1 MKKYLISYLMTF
13 AIVLSISLVP
23 LSLHAE
29 EENEKIEVEQ
39 PEETVEKTESKK
51 LDVKVTKINAQI
63 SPQLELT
70 LPSGNVYE
78 HFVEDFNNLRI
89 IFDLNYN
96 FLNNSIGGDLT
107 FKYPIKRFEP
117 GIKFFLDL
125 DFENFFYPQL
135 EGGEFT
141 ILPTEKYISRRRG
154 LELSLSY
161 NMFRNF
167 YVIPAFL
174 INDSFRGSL
183 TTSSVI
189 EEGTDLTARTSF
201 VYDSLRAKDPDKRL
215 AFEGIYYRS
224 VFDARFRNSFD
235 NPVSIDNVNNFL
247 FRFNFWDRWY
257 LGEKVNLSY
266 PIKIW
271 NRDLGSFYSL
281 GGFDS
286 IRGYEFRSINAFRF
300 IHLSTNLE
308 VEILRDKELKFKVG
322 KLQTRM
328 HQYRVFLLLD
338 ELLTQES
345 LSLGSRVNFFSS
357 IGTGFSFV
365 LSGKKKGHFKIETYI
380 AQPLEKGGSPLLY
393 FRTSLYKLEKKL

>member
-1 MKKYLISYLMTF
+1 MKKYFTIYLLSFVIVITISP
-13 AIVLSISLVP
+13 IP
-23 LSLHAE
+23 LSLHAQE
-29 EENEKIEVEQ
+29 EDAETEAEK
-39 PEETVEKTESKK
+39 PEETVEKAESKK
-51 LDVKVTKINAQI
+51 VDVKVTKINARI

-78 HFVEDFNNLRI
+78 HFIEDFNNLWI

-135 EGGEFT
+135 AGDEFT
-141 ILPTEKYISRRRG
+141 ILPTEKYIYRSRG

-161 NMFRNF
+161 NMFHNF
-167 YVIPAFL
+167 YIIPAF
-174 INDSFRGSL
+174 IVNDSFRGSL

-189 EEGTDLTARTSF
+189 EEGIDLTARTSF
-201 VYDSLRAKDPDKRL
+201 VYDTLRAKDPDKRL

-235 NPVSIDNVNNFL
+235 NPVSIDNVNNL
-247 FRFNFWDRWY
+247 LLRFNFWDRWY
-257 LGEKVNLSY
+257 LGEKFNLSY

-271 NRDLGSFYSL
+271 NRDLSSFYFL

-286 IRGYEFRSINAFRF
+286 IRGYEIRSINAFRF
-300 IHLSTNLE
+300 IFLSTNLE

-328 HQYRVFLLLD
+328 HQYRVFLLFD

-345 LSLGSRVNFFSS
+345 LSLGSRVNSFSS

-365 LSGKKKGHFKIETYI
+365 LSGKERGHFKIETYI
-380 AQPLEKGGSPLLY
+380 AQPLEKRVLPLFY
-393 FRTSLYKLEKKL
+393 FRTSLYKIEKKL

>member
-1 MKKYLISYLMTF
+1 MF
-13 AIVLSISLVP
+13 AVILLAVSVVP
-23 LSLHAE
+23 LFLYAQE
-29 EENEKIEVEQ
+29 EDEKTETEQ
-39 PEETVEKTESKK
+39 PEETVEKTESEKV
-51 LDVKVTKINAQI
+51 DIKVTKINAQV

-78 HFVEDFNNLRI
+78 HFVEEFNNLRI

-107 FKYPIKRFEP
+107 FKYPINRFEP

-135 EGGEFT
+135 NEGEVT
-141 ILPTEKYISRRRG
+141 ILPTEKYISRKRG

-161 NMFRNF
+161 NMFHNF
-167 YVIPAFL
+167 YVIPAFI

-183 TTSSVI
+183 TTSSII

-201 VYDSLRAKDPDKRL
+201 VYDSLRAKEPDKKL

-224 VFDARFRNSFD
+224 VFDTRFRNSFD

-247 FRFNFWDRWY
+247 FRYNFFDRWY
-257 LGEKVNLSY
+257 LGEKLNLSY

-271 NRDLGSFYSL
+271 NRDLSSFYSL

-300 IHLSTNLE
+300 VHLATNLE
-308 VEILRDKELKFKVG
+308 VEILQDKELKFKIG

-345 LSLGSRVNFFSS
+345 ISLGSKVNFFSS

-365 LSGKKKGHFKIETYI
+365 LSGRKRGHFKIETYI
-380 AQPLEKGGSPLLY
+380 AQPLQKGGSPLLY